1 MAGVTTEAVAG
12 MAVVTAENILS
23 VLDGAPNRN
32 NVINQE
38 VLD

>member
-1 MAGVTTEAVAG
+1 MAGVTTESVAG

-23 VLDGAPNRN
+23 VLDGKPNRD

>member
-1 MAGVTTEAVAG
+1 
-12 MAVVTAENILS
+12 VTAENILS
-23 VLDGAPNRN
+23 VLDGKPNRN

>member
-1 MAGVTTEAVAG
+1 MAGVTTESVAG

-23 VLDGAPNRN
+23 VLDGQPNRN

>member
-1 MAGVTTEAVAG
+1 

-23 VLDGAPNRN
+23 VLDGQPNRD

-38 VLD
+38 VLE